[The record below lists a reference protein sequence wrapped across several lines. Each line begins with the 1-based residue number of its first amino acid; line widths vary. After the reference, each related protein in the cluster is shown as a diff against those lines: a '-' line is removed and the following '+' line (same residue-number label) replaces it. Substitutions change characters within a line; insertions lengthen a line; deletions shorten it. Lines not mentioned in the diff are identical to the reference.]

1 MPRPSVKDAIQ
12 AIKESN
18 GFVSHAAAKCGTS
31 RATLHTMINQHASL
45 KEAVDDA
52 REAMKD
58 FAENKL
64 FQNIKDGKETSLIFY
79 LKTQGKSRGY
89 IERSEQ
95 VTFDLSKATDEQLQR
110 ISDGEHPATVM
121 ANAGGGAA

>member
-1 MPRPSVKDAIQ
+1 MARPSVKDAIQ

-18 GFVSHAAAKCGTS
+18 GFISHAAVKLGIGRT
-31 RATLHTMINQHASL
+31 TLHTMINEHPTL

-79 LKTQGKSRGY
+79 LKTQAKDRGY
-89 IERSEQ
+89 CERQEITGAEGGTLEID
-95 VTFDLSKATDEQLQR
+95 VTVNRALNKIYGDD
-110 ISDGEHPATVM
+110 
-121 ANAGGGAA
+121 